1 MTEES
6 KNRTNDGAESTDED
20 GKGKREAIEDRL
32 KQGLGMLGAMRD
44 AIEDTIREAKD
55 RGDLSPDRAKEVMR
69 SALNK
74 AQEKAGEAKDA
85 LDLVKQKEFDTL
97 KERVEELRA
106 RMTRVEDQVGM
117 KREERPESEE

>member
-6 KNRTNDGAESTDED
+6 KNRTNDGSEPTEED

-74 AQEKAGEAKDA
+74 AQEKAGEAKEA

-97 KERVEELRA
+97 KERVEELRG
-106 RMTRVEDQVGM
+106 RMTRVEDHVGVN
-117 KREERPESEE
+117 REERPEAEE